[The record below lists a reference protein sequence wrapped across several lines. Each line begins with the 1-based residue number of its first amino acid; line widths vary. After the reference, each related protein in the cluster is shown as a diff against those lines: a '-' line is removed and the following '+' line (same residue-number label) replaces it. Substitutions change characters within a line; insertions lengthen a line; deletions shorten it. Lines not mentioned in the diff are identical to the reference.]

1 MTAIQGFVEPQFA
14 AVKQAFSANFSQHS
28 DVGGACSIYHQGKCV
43 VDLWGGVAD
52 PVSGR
57 LWQQDTLQLVFST
70 AKGLTATCIHLL
82 VERGQLD
89 LDAPIADYWPEFAAN
104 GKQQITTRM
113 VMCHKAGLAAVD
125 GDLTLQQ
132 VLNWEPVVT
141 AIAAQAPNWPP
152 GTEHGYHARS
162 YGWILGEVLR
172 RIEGIS
178 LGEFLQREFAV
189 PLGLD
194 LWIGLPAQQ
203 LSRCARVIPP
213 ARGASSIADWF
224 GESSLMARVMNG
236 PSNLFDYNEMW
247 NEPAILQAEMPSSN
261 AVATAR
267 SLAKFYAALIGEVD
281 GIRLLQAQTVK
292 AACEVQSEGPDKIV
306 MAPVKFG
313 SGYSLPPFLSPPCK
327 DSCFGHPGAGGSMA
341 FADPEGEFSFAYV
354 MNDMRFNP
362 AGDVRSSGL
371 IEALYQC
378 L

>member
-1 MTAIQGFVEPQFA
+1 MTDIQGFVEPQFE
-14 AVKQAFSANFSQHS
+14 AVKQAFSANFSQHG
-28 DVGGACSIYHQGKCV
+28 DIGGACSIYHQGQCV

-52 PVSGR
+52 PVDGS

-70 AKGLTATCIHLL
+70 AKGLTASCMHLL

-89 LDAPIADYWPEFAAN
+89 LDIPIADYWPEFAAN

-113 VMCHKAGLAAVD
+113 VLCHQAGLAAVD

-132 VLNWEPVVT
+132 VLDWEPVVA

-172 RIEGIS
+172 RIEGIT
-178 LGEFLQREFAV
+178 LGAFLQREFAV

-194 LWIGLPAQQ
+194 LWIGLPEQQ

-213 ARGASSIADWF
+213 TRGVSSIADLF
-224 GESSLMARVMNG
+224 GESSLLVRVMNG

-261 AVATAR
+261 AVASAR

-281 GIRLLQAQTVK
+281 GIRLLKPQTVK

-306 MAPVKFG
+306 MAPAKFG
-313 SGYSLPPFLSPPCK
+313 SGYSLPPFLSPACK
-327 DSCFGHPGAGGSMA
+327 DRCFGHPGAGGSMA
-341 FADPEGEFSFAYV
+341 FADPEAEFSFAYV
-354 MNDMRFNP
+354 MNEMRFNP
-362 AGDVRSSGL
+362 ADDARSAGL